1 MVGMEVGQKTLFLET
16 PRLKGPGAVHSS
28 DRMPWVPLTLPA
40 RAAEGAGATNR
51 IPLCPTP
58 F

>member
-1 MVGMEVGQKTLFLET
+1 MEVGQKTLFLET

-28 DRMPWVPLTLPA
+28 DQMPWVPLTLPA